1 MIFMNRR
8 QTAMKMYKHYE
19 SLLDQLLEAQKILA
33 SSDGVKSYTIG
44 DRQLSRYDLD
54 DIAKQIEYCLE
65 KMDEYDRILH
75 GRSTRQKGNII
86 PTDL

>member
-1 MIFMNRR
+1 MNRR
-8 QTAMKMYKHYE
+8 QIAMKMYKHYDA
-19 SLLDQLLEAQKILA
+19 LLDQLLEAQKVLA
-33 SSDGVKSYTIG
+33 ASDGVKSYTIG

-65 KMDEYDRILH
+65 KMDEYDRVMH
-75 GRSTRQKGNII
+75 GKSTRQKGNII

>member
-1 MIFMNRR
+1 MTRR
-8 QTAMKMYKHYE
+8 EIAVKMKTHYE
-19 SLLDQLLEAQKILA
+19 ELLDKLLEAQVVLA

-54 DIAKQIEYCLE
+54 DIAKQIDYCLE
-65 KMDEYDRILH
+65 KLDEYERILN
-75 GRSTRQKGNII
+75 GKSIRQRGNVI

>member
-1 MIFMNRR
+1 MKFMKRL
-8 QTAMKMYKHYE
+8 QIAKKMYNHYE
-19 SLLDQLLEAQKILA
+19 KLLDQLLEAQTVLA

-54 DIAKQIEYCLE
+54 DIAKQIAYCLE
-65 KMDEYDRILH
+65 KMDEYDKILH
-75 GRSTRQKGNII
+75 GRSTRQKGNVI

>member
-1 MIFMNRR
+1 
-8 QTAMKMYKHYE
+8 MKMYQHYE
-19 SLLDQLLEAQKILA
+19 SLLDQLLEAQRKLA

-44 DRQLSRYDLD
+44 DRQLSRYDLG

-75 GRSTRQKGNII
+75 GRSTRQKGNVI
-86 PTDL
+86 PTDK

>member
-1 MIFMNRR
+1 MNKR
-8 QTAMKMYKHYE
+8 QVASKMYKHYE
-19 SLLDQLLEAQKILA
+19 ALLDQWLEAQKALA

-54 DIAKQIEYCLE
+54 EIAKQIEYCLE
-65 KMDEYDRILH
+65 KMDEYDKVLR
-75 GRSTRQKGNII
+75 GKSTRQKGNVI

>member
-1 MIFMNRR
+1 MKIMNKK
-8 QTAMKMYKHYE
+8 QMAAKMYKHYE
-19 SLLDQLLEAQKILA
+19 TLLDQWLKAQEVLA

-54 DIAKQIEYCLE
+54 EIAKQIEYCLE
-65 KMDEYDRILH
+65 KMDEYDKVLH
-75 GRSTRQKGNII
+75 GKSTRQKGNII

>member
-19 SLLDQLLEAQKILA
+19 SLLGQLLEAQKTLA